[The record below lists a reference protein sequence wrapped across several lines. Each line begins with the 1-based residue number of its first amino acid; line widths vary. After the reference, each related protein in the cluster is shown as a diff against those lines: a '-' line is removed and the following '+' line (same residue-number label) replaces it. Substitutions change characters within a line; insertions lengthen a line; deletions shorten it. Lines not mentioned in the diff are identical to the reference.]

1 MVGFQLV
8 PDNLKIS
15 PPRPGSP
22 PMLSHPMMIGSP
34 SRHTSSTTTRA
45 RPMPLAGTADELV
58 ELKSEVSKLKQAL
71 VLCERRAFD
80 EKAELEVRPPP
91 CSCT

>member
-1 MVGFQLV
+1 
-8 PDNLKIS
+8 
-15 PPRPGSP
+15 
-22 PMLSHPMMIGSP
+22 
-34 SRHTSSTTTRA
+34 
-45 RPMPLAGTADELV
+45 MPLAGTADELV

-91 CSCT
+91 CSCRGP